1 VNRVVKFSYEEVFDQ
16 TRPPSIKRIR
26 VNYQNNELYSFSE
39 VISVRNY
46 NPNMMEMYPFLDRSP
61 AEIWTEFAA
70 SESNVLLLVGPPRT
84 ASSTYITGTMP
95 APP

>member
-1 VNRVVKFSYEEVFDQ
+1 TGFVSIVMGISPNHFFIFYSNEELIKVFKLRFEEVFDQ

-61 AEIWTEFAA
+61 AEIW
-70 SESNVLLLVGPPRT
+70 
-84 ASSTYITGTMP
+84 
-95 APP
+95 